1 MQLVSLG
8 KNPQVAF
15 TPPPTLTCDMIAS
28 LGQWVKEGIQPA
40 AKQHL
45 GSPVVRIDV
54 MSDYS
59 CRGIYGRARARL
71 SEHGRANA
79 LDIRGFVTASASQA
93 MVLADW
99 GPTAREIKAQ
109 IAMAKAEADRAA
121 AARAVALA
129 KPQSPPTADTAA
141 SGLATALKPAIDTVV
156 GAAPS
161 VRLPG
166 PRAVESSTGLGLA
179 VPGRQVTQPN
189 WLGGPKPVG
198 GKAAAMVITDP
209 AVLAQ
214 KRSHFLRDVHGAACR
229 IFGTTLGP
237 EADAQHRNHFHV
249 DMAQRQM
256 GSFCE

>member
-8 KNPQVAF
+8 KTPQVAF
-15 TPPPTLTCDMIAS
+15 SPPPTLTCDMIAS
-28 LGQWVKEGIQPA
+28 LGQWLKEGVQPA

-45 GSPVVRIDV
+45 GSQVVRVDV

-109 IAMAKAEADRAA
+109 IAVAKAEADRAA
-121 AARAVALA
+121 AARAIVLS
-129 KPQSPPTADTAA
+129 KPQQPTTAA
-141 SGLATALKPAIDTVV
+141 PSAPGLATALKPAIDTIVTNT
-156 GAAPS
+156 PS

-166 PRAVESSTGLGLA
+166 ARPAEVSTGLGLSG
-179 VPGRQVTQPN
+179 PGRQASQPN
-189 WLGGPKPVG
+189 WLGGPKPVA
-198 GKAAAMVITDP
+198 GKAAVVVVTDP

-249 DMAQRQM
+249 DMAQRQA
-256 GSFCE
+256 GSYCE